1 MFINKYPYTDFH
13 ELNLDFILA
22 KVQELDTRI
31 DDIKVEFLQEANAY
45 TDAQIAAQTSYI
57 DNAVASVNNTAATL
71 RNEFIALNAY
81 VNNQV
86 NTLNHQIDVLYDDIA
101 ANVQAVNA
109 RTDVLIAANNDYLF
123 REIGTMLSQATVI
136 NYFTG
141 EETTIQN
148 MFDYLAAFHLAD
160 SLNYNQLYAK
170 NNTYS
175 QLMAYNMTY
184 TQLVNSGNIIIT

>member
-1 MFINKYPYTDFH
+1 MFTNVYPYLDTH
-13 ELNLDFILA
+13 ELNLDYILA
-22 KVQELDTRI
+22 KVASLDKRI
-31 DDIKVEFLQEANAY
+31 DDIKVEFLSEANAY

-57 DNAVASVNNTAATL
+57 DNAVAAVNNTAIQLMSDFNDLT
-71 RNEFIALNAY
+71 AY

-86 NTLNHQIDVLYDDIA
+86 NALNHQINVLYDDIA

-109 RTDVLIAANNDYLF
+109 RTDVLIQANNEYLF

-141 EETTIQN
+141 DETTIQN
-148 MFDYLAAFHLAD
+148 MFDYLASFHLAD

-175 QLMAYNMTY
+175 QLMGYNMTY

>member
-1 MFINKYPYTDFH
+1 MFVNEYPYTDFH

-22 KVQELDTRI
+22 KVQELDSRI
-31 DDIKVEFLQEANAY
+31 DNIKVEFLQEANAY
-45 TDAQIAAQTSYI
+45 TDAQIAAQTAYI
-57 DNAVASVNNTAATL
+57 DAAVSSVNNTAAAL
-71 RNEFIALNAY
+71 RNDFNTLTTY

-86 NTLNHQIDVLYDDIA
+86 NALNHQIDVLYDDIA
-101 ANVQAVNA
+101 ANVQAVNT
-109 RTDVLIAANNDYLF
+109 RTDVLIAANNEYLF

-148 MFDYLAAFHLAD
+148 MFDYLASFHLAD

>member
-22 KVQELDTRI
+22 KVQELDARI
-31 DDIKVEFLQEANAY
+31 DNIKAEFLQEANAY
-45 TDAQIAAQTSYI
+45 TDSQIAAQTSYI
-57 DNAVASVNNTAATL
+57 DNAVASVNNTAAQL
-71 RNEFIALNAY
+71 RNDFNALTTY

-86 NTLNHQIDVLYDDIA
+86 NALNHQIDVLYDDIA

-109 RTDVLIAANNDYLF
+109 RTDVLIQTNNEFLF

-141 EETTIQN
+141 DETTIQN

-160 SLNYNQLYAK
+160 SINYNQLYAK

-175 QLMAYNMTY
+175 QLMGYNMTY

>member
-1 MFINKYPYTDFH
+1 MFINKYPYTDTQ
-13 ELNLDFILA
+13 ELNLDWILGEV
-22 KVQELDTRI
+22 KKLSQRI

-45 TDAQIAAQTSYI
+45 TDAQIAAQTTYI
-57 DNAVASVNNTAATL
+57 DDAVSSVNNTAAEL
-71 RNEFIALNAY
+71 RRDFNNLTTY

-86 NTLNHQIDVLYDDIA
+86 NALNHQIDVLYDDIS

-109 RTDVLIAANNDYLF
+109 RTDVLIAANNEYLF

-141 EETTIQN
+141 DETTIQN
-148 MFDYLAAFHLAD
+148 MFDYLASFHLAD

>member
-22 KVQELDTRI
+22 KVQELDARI
-31 DDIKVEFLQEANAY
+31 DNIKAEFLQEANAY
-45 TDAQIAAQTSYI
+45 TDSQIAAQTSYI
-57 DNAVASVNNTAATL
+57 DSAVAYVNNTAAAL
-71 RNEFIALNAY
+71 RNDFNNLTTY

-86 NTLNHQIDVLYDDIA
+86 NALNHQIDVLYDDIA

-109 RTDVLIAANNDYLF
+109 RTDVLIQANNEYLF

-148 MFDYLAAFHLAD
+148 MFDYLASFHLAD

-170 NNTYS
+170 NNTYT
-175 QLMAYNMTY
+175 QLMGYNMTY

>member
-1 MFINKYPYTDFH
+1 MFINKYPYTDTQ
-13 ELNLDFILA
+13 ELNLDWILNEV
-22 KVQELDTRI
+22 KKLSQRI
-31 DDIKVEFLQEANAY
+31 DDIKAEFLAEANAY
-45 TDAQIAAQTSYI
+45 TDAAIERQTSYI
-57 DNAVASVNNTAATL
+57 DDAIANVNQTASTIQTNFYNLTT
-71 RNEFIALNAY
+71 Y
-81 VNNQV
+81 VNDQV

-123 REIGTMLSQATVI
+123 REIGTMLSQATVT

-141 EETTIQN
+141 QETTIQN

>member
-22 KVQELDTRI
+22 KVQELDARI

-45 TDAQIAAQTSYI
+45 TDEQIATQTSYI
-57 DNAVASVNNTAATL
+57 DNAVNAVNNTATQL
-71 RNEFIALNAY
+71 RNDFNNLTTY

-86 NTLNHQIDVLYDDIA
+86 NALNHQIDVLYDDIA

-109 RTDVLIAANNDYLF
+109 RTDVLIQANNEYLF
-123 REIGTMLSQATVI
+123 REIGTMLSRATVI

-141 EETTIQN
+141 DETTIQN
-148 MFDYLAAFHLAD
+148 MFDYLAAFHLSN

-170 NNTYS
+170 NNTYT
-175 QLMAYNMTY
+175 QLMGYNMTY

>member
-1 MFINKYPYTDFH
+1 MFINKYPYTDTQ
-13 ELNLDFILA
+13 ELNLDWILGEV
-22 KVQELDTRI
+22 KNLSKRI
-31 DDIKVEFLQEANAY
+31 DTIKSEFLEEAYAY
-45 TDAQIAAQTSYI
+45 TDRQIAAQTSYI
-57 DNAVASVNNTAATL
+57 NQAVADVNRTAATIQ
-71 RNEFIALNAY
+71 REFNDLTNY
-81 VNNQV
+81 VNDQV
-86 NTLNHQIDVLYDDIA
+86 LALNHQIDVLYDDIA

-141 EETTIQN
+141 DETTIQN
-148 MFDYLAAFHLAD
+148 MFDYLATFHLSD
-160 SLNYNQLYAK
+160 SLNYNQLCAK

>member
-1 MFINKYPYTDFH
+1 MFTNIYTYTDFH

-22 KVQELDTRI
+22 KVQELDSRI

-45 TDAQIAAQTSYI
+45 TDEQIAAQTSYI
-57 DNAVASVNNTAATL
+57 DNAVTAVNNTATQL
-71 RNEFIALNAY
+71 RNDFNNLTTY

-86 NTLNHQIDVLYDDIA
+86 NALNHQIDVLYDDIA
-101 ANVQAVNA
+101 VNVQAVNA
-109 RTDVLIAANNDYLF
+109 RTDVLIQANNEYLF
-123 REIGTMLSQATVI
+123 REIGTMLSRATVI

-141 EETTIQN
+141 DETTIQN
-148 MFDYLAAFHLAD
+148 MFDYLAAFHLSN

-175 QLMAYNMTY
+175 QLMGYNMTY

>member
-1 MFINKYPYTDFH
+1 MFINKYPYTDTQ
-13 ELNLDFILA
+13 ELNLDWILGEV
-22 KVQELDTRI
+22 KKLNQRI
-31 DDIKVEFLQEANAY
+31 DEIKAEFLAEAYAY
-45 TDAQIAAQTSYI
+45 TDAQIAAQRSYI
-57 DNAVASVNNTAATL
+57 DDAVASVNNTAAEL
-71 RNEFIALNAY
+71 RNDFNSLTTY

-86 NTLNHQIDVLYDDIA
+86 NALNHQIDVLYDDIA

-109 RTDVLIAANNDYLF
+109 RTDVLIQANNEYLF
-123 REIGTMLSQATVI
+123 RKIGTMLSQATVI

-148 MFDYLAAFHLAD
+148 MFDYLASFHLAD

>member
-1 MFINKYPYTDFH
+1 MFTNVYPYLDTH
-13 ELNLDFILA
+13 ELNLDYILA
-22 KVQELDTRI
+22 KVAELDKRI
-31 DDIKVEFLQEANAY
+31 DNIKVEFLQEANAY

-57 DNAVASVNNTAATL
+57 DDAVASVNNTAAQLINNFNTL
-71 RNEFIALNAY
+71 TNY

-86 NTLNHQIDVLYDDIA
+86 NALNHQIDVLYDDIA

-109 RTDVLIAANNDYLF
+109 RTDVLIQANNDYLF

-141 EETTIQN
+141 DETTIQN
-148 MFDYLAAFHLAD
+148 MFDYLASFHLSD
-160 SLNYNQLYAK
+160 SINYSQLYAK

-175 QLMAYNMTY
+175 QLMGYNMTY

>member
-22 KVQELDTRI
+22 KVQELDARI
-31 DDIKVEFLQEANAY
+31 DNIKVEFLQEANAY
-45 TDAQIAAQTSYI
+45 TDAQIATQTAYI
-57 DNAVASVNNTAATL
+57 DDAVAGVNQTAAQIQTNFNNL
-71 RNEFIALNAY
+71 VAY
-81 VNNQV
+81 VNTQV

-101 ANVQAVNA
+101 ANIQAVNA
-109 RTDVLIAANNDYLF
+109 RTDVLIQTNNEYLF

-141 EETTIQN
+141 DETTIQN
-148 MFDYLAAFHLAD
+148 MFDYLASFHLSD

-170 NNTYS
+170 NNTYT
-175 QLMAYNMTY
+175 QLMGYNMTY

>member
-1 MFINKYPYTDFH
+1 MFINQYPYTDVH
-13 ELNLDFILA
+13 ELNLDYILK
-22 KVQELDTRI
+22 KVAELDKRI
-31 DDIKVEFLQEANAY
+31 DNIKVEFLAEANAY
-45 TDAQIAAQTSYI
+45 TDSQIEAQTSYI
-57 DNAVASVNNTAATL
+57 DSAVNHV
-71 RNEFIALNAY
+71 
-81 VNNQV
+81 NQV
-86 NTLNHQIDVLYDDIA
+86 AGDLTYRFNNLTNYVDNQVIALNHQIDVLYDDIA

-141 EETTIQN
+141 DETTIQN
-148 MFDYLAAFHLAD
+148 MFDYLASFHLAD

-170 NNTYS
+170 NNTYT
-175 QLMAYNMTY
+175 QLMGYNMTY